1 MAGRGGDEQAVFQV
15 VEAIFVA
22 VLVASALIF
31 FALVQKPTPSPQGAG
46 LDLARVAGDALG
58 ILTGNASTT
67 KTEFEQAVGALLI
80 DDVDPATP
88 TAAQRLA
95 VRQDLATT
103 LPDGLR
109 FLLRASVQKP
119 AGTETQVVYGPTTIS
134 ACDSDPGQCPEPRN
148 AQGAVAYLLDDD
160 AVGAPGSA
168 QEVVLVE
175 LVVWNA
181 F

>member
-1 MAGRGGDEQAVFQV
+1 MNARRGDEAAVFQV

-58 ILTGNASTT
+58 ILYGDGTSTSELSSTLEPLLEGGTAASTSSG
-67 KTEFEQAVGALLI
+67 AVGK
-80 DDVDPATP
+80 
-88 TAAQRLA
+88 A
-95 VRQDLATT
+95 VRDMFNES
-103 LPDGLR
+103 LPAGLR
-109 FLLRASVQKP
+109 YQVRASVQTTTGIVT
-119 AGTETQVVYGPTTIS
+119 AIVHGPTPVD
-134 ACDSDPGQCPEPRN
+134 AEPRN
-148 AQGAVAYLLDDD
+148 AQGAVRYILDAD
-160 AVGAPGSA
+160 AVTGAA
-168 QEVVLVE
+168 NEVVLVE

>member
-58 ILTGNASTT
+58 ILTGDASTT
-67 KTEFEQAVGALLI
+67 TTEFEKEVAALL
-80 DDVDPATP
+80 P
-88 TAAQRLA
+88 TADLGEKAA
-95 VRQDLATT
+95 VRTSLLST

-109 FLLRASVQKP
+109 FLLRASAQTTG
-119 AGTETQVVYGPTTIS
+119 GTTTVTVAS
-134 ACDSDPGQCPEPRN
+134 VAACDTDAGECPEPRN